1 MLCRA
6 DCLREAKSAVDK
18 AKPLVLVYDPVRGGA
33 PLEVI
38 KQDECPG
45 ELQGIF
51 EDRKV
56 IEWHRIK
63 VLVAQRSC
71 PQYSRACA

>member
-1 MLCRA
+1 M
-6 DCLREAKSAVDK
+6 
-18 AKPLVLVYDPVRGGA
+18 LVYDPVRGGA

-45 ELQGIF
+45 ELQAIF

-63 VLVAQRSC
+63 VPVAKRSC
-71 PQYSRACA
+71 PHCTCA